1 MVRGELKSDDLFK
14 KAGCTIV
21 VGFGENIYSLK
32 AAGTP
37 MMRPLPE
44 ASSLDRLTLSLGEPS
59 TRSTLGRESPTLT
72 MLTGVWWK
80 VRMGL

>member
-1 MVRGELKSDDLFK
+1 MVVSSEPQSDLFQ
-14 KAGCTIV
+14 AGV
-21 VGFGENIYSLK
+21 RVGRRLGDNIYSLK

-59 TRSTLGRESPTLT
+59 TRSTFGRESPTLT
-72 MLTGVWWK
+72 MLTAV
-80 VRMGL
+80 